1 MNKLLLPASLL
12 AGVSLLAGCANNPP
26 CYNQDSRLATVS
38 SCATPQ
44 ACPPATVQPPALVAR
59 AVQRTVKLTAI
70 GYGASSSFE
79 GYSLG
84 QKRLMAMRASK
95 LDAYRALVEQIY
107 GVRVVGNSTV
117 SAMAAQ
123 NDSFRVYVDA
133 FVRGSRV
140 VSVTPMADGNYET
153 VLEIDLDQGF
163 RDYFNKGAGMVTS
176 GDVPS
181 PCGGYKGSVGSG
193 CAYGANFYYSE

>member
-1 MNKLLLPASLL
+1 
-12 AGVSLLAGCANNPP
+12 
-26 CYNQDSRLATVS
+26 
-38 SCATPQ
+38 
-44 ACPPATVQPPALVAR
+44 
-59 AVQRTVKLTAI
+59 
-70 GYGASSSFE
+70 
-79 GYSLG
+79 
-84 QKRLMAMRASK
+84 MRASK

-163 RDYFNKGAGMVTS
+163 HDYFGKGMATLGGGS
-176 GDVPS
+176 S
-181 PCGGYKGSVGSG
+181 LCGGVKGSVGSG
-193 CAYGANFYYSE
+193 CAYGANFHYSE